1 MEAKLK
7 RDGHGCRTYSDKH
20 CHRAATE
27 QIVAMVLH
35 GVHAT
40 AGRHLVYQHD
50 DEVCWT
56 HAIWCH
62 RGGGG
67 GGTGEDEAVDAVG
80 DTEGQRHQAPVH
92 ASSTPSADCR
102 TFCYRMSVRAIVFFS
117 FSTVKGI

>member
-1 MEAKLK
+1 MA
-7 RDGHGCRTYSDKH
+7 
-20 CHRAATE
+20 
-27 QIVAMVLH
+27 VVLH

-40 AGRHLVYQHD
+40 AGRHIVYQHD

-62 RGGGG
+62 HGGGG
-67 GGTGEDEAVDAVG
+67 GGTGDDEAVDAVG
-80 DTEGQRHQAPVH
+80 DTEGRGTRHLCTLAPP
-92 ASSTPSADCR
+92 PSADCR